1 MSNKL
6 WEKRREVF
14 CKAIKEVRQKAGLT
28 QKELAHQMGKYQSY
42 VSKYESGERRLDYV
56 ELIEVLDACDASI
69 NSFHRLYNKKL

>member
-6 WEKRREVF
+6 WEKRREAF
-14 CKAIKEVRQKAGLT
+14 REAIKEVRQKAGLT
-28 QKELAHQMGKYQSY
+28 QKELADQMGKYQSY

-56 ELIEVLDACDASI
+56 ELTEVLDACGSSI